1 MEAKGKAGEEDL
13 SMEEILH
20 SIRKIIA
27 DDGDDAGAGSTN
39 GNADVTGSD
48 VLELTDMMAEVPAAA
63 PVSAAPAAN
72 NDVLSAIDEMFA
84 ATPIP
89 AVSTPAPAPTPSPT
103 PAPQAAPVTAI
114 SSDNQAFIDSLLS
127 KESANAASSA
137 FKKALPADAPI
148 MTTPSH
154 TFRSGGSVEDLV
166 MEALKPMLKDW
177 LDTNLPNIVER
188 IVEREVRKL
197 SQ

>member
-27 DDGDDAGAGSTN
+27 DDGDDASAPAANGADS
-39 GNADVTGSD
+39 AASGSD
-48 VLELTDMMAEVPAAA
+48 VLELTDIIDEPLTPA
-63 PVSAAPAAN
+63 PAPAAN

-84 ATPIP
+84 PIP
-89 AVSTPAPAPTPSPT
+89 QAVAPSPT
-103 PAPQAAPVTAI
+103 IVPMPAATASI

-166 MEALKPMLKDW
+166 MEALKPMLKGW

>member
-39 GNADVTGSD
+39 GTGAVTGSD
-48 VLELTDMMAEVPAAA
+48 VLELTDIIAEEPAAA
-63 PVSAAPAAN
+63 PAAAAPVN
-72 NDVLSAIDEMFA
+72 NDVLSAIDDVFA
-84 ATPIP
+84 AAPV
-89 AVSTPAPAPTPSPT
+89 AAPAPAPKPAPAPT
-103 PAPQAAPVTAI
+103 PAPQAAPI
-114 SSDNQAFIDSLLS
+114 SPDNQAFIDSLLS

-137 FKKALPADAPI
+137 FNKALPADAPI
-148 MTTPSH
+148 ITTPSP

-166 MEALKPMLKDW
+166 MEALKPMLKSW
-177 LDTNLPNIVER
+177 LDANLPNIVER